1 MWKLHASGHML
12 LFSFPHR
19 KHLKRTH
26 YTFPRSCK
34 LPQGLPSP
42 HFHTRNYCRPGNSTW
57 DHSIPNHNM
66 QHAHSNMPQKLV
78 CNWQNSNED
87 INNSETNLFSILLP
101 KLLSVSINE
110 KKKTNNGYKIELGYL
125 ILWVSQKTN
134 IPIFF
139 QWYRKL
145 LSNLENHMKIS
156 RKKKNRILKLFR
168 IINFFL
174 RYKKSQICF
183 WKFPLYTK

>member
-19 KHLKRTH
+19 KYLKRTH

-34 LPQGLPSP
+34 LPQGLPFP

-110 KKKTNNGYKIELGYL
+110 KKKQQWLQNRAWLFNTLGQPKDKYSN
-125 ILWVSQKTN
+125 IFSMISKT
-134 IPIFF
+134 
-139 QWYRKL
+139 
-145 LSNLENHMKIS
+145 SE
-156 RKKKNRILKLFR
+156 
-168 IINFFL
+168 
-174 RYKKSQICF
+174 
-183 WKFPLYTK
+183 